1 MGRKM
6 FEDRKRIFKE
16 TIMSIGNLPR
26 TWMFKFEDGEDQR
39 VWFDKLLKTEEYKD
53 FIKEVED
60 LLSKFGKKIVTDKE
74 KEEEFYE
81 HILLIDRIP
90 MEREYYF
97 SDNSDMRMWYMSYK
111 DKHEDFETKVHDS
124 LSENTDLDLEV
135 IWSDI
140 KEEFFYIIKTLGRIP
155 RHNEKKLQ
163 CGIDVRTIYD
173 RLETFDTSLYEKI
186 NLHLATYK
194 KNTPST
200 QKRTEEFL
208 TMISKLGYIPEL
220 QEARFSDNC
229 DMLTWYERYK
239 TVVPELEEEVSKRI
253 TKTKPVKKVNIYL
266 IPNFKNKGGKFY
278 TICSNTGEV
287 LDLSEVTTFEEAQQ
301 LDSTLV
307 KRGGLI
313 LKQDEEIETIS
324 KGGRR

>member
-1 MGRKM
+1 MERKI

-26 TWMFKFEDGEDQR
+26 TWIFKFEDGEDQR
-39 VWFDKLLKTEEYKD
+39 IWFDKLLKTQEYKGY
-53 FIKEVED
+53 IKEVED
-60 LLSKFGKKIVTDKE
+60 LLSMFDKRILTDKE

-81 HILLIDRIP
+81 HILLTDKIP

-111 DKHEDFETKVHDS
+111 DKHEDFETRVHNC
-124 LSENTDLDLEV
+124 LSENNNLDLEV

-140 KEEFFYIIKTLGRIP
+140 KEEFFYIIKALGRIP

-163 CGIDVRTIYD
+163 CGIDVRTVYD
-173 RLETFDTSLYEKI
+173 KLETFDTSLYEKI

-194 KNTPST
+194 KDTPST

-208 TMISKLGYIPEL
+208 NMVSKLGYIPEL

-253 TKTKPVKKVNIYL
+253 TKPKPVKKLNIYL

-278 TICSNTGEV
+278 TICSNTGKV

-301 LDSTLV
+301 LDSTLR
-307 KRGGLI
+307 KMGGLI
-313 LKQDEEIETIS
+313 LKKEEEIGTIS